1 MPGRFYT
8 NAVDQETC
16 GHGERN
22 IKEWVS
28 VLLNKFAKHKR
39 RKTASV
45 LTSALIVF
53 TVLFIWSVTAFS
65 ATNVAVNQAGGGV
78 SLVPSGPVTVNS
90 VQLAL
95 NKQARDLAG
104 VVLPGGS
111 NVSSGQNIYF
121 VLYIDNTTGTPAND
135 IRISDFLN
143 ETEFT
148 YIPNSIETTLVP
160 SGSNDAAIWASVWT
174 PLTDVVG
181 APDDS
186 ASITDSGGPA
196 GLDQITVGAETGQV
210 NQVLN
215 IPGNVLQAIRFR
227 VTVN

>member
-1 MPGRFYT
+1 
-8 NAVDQETC
+8 V
-16 GHGERN
+16 
-22 IKEWVS
+22 KS
-28 VLLNKFAKHKR
+28 
-39 RKTASV
+39 
-45 LTSALIVF
+45 LTSALLLIVL
-53 TVLFIWSVTAFS
+53 VLGWSSAAMT
-65 ATNVAVNQAGGGV
+65 ATNVAVQQAGMGV
-78 SLVPSGPVTVNS
+78 SLIPSGPVTVNS

-104 VVLPGGS
+104 MVLPGGS

-160 SGSNDAAIWASVWT
+160 SGSNDAAIWAGVWT

-186 ASITDSGGPA
+186 ASITDSGGPV
-196 GLDQITVGAETGQV
+196 GLDQITVGAVTGQV
-210 NQVLN
+210 NQTLN

>member
-1 MPGRFYT
+1 MNRL
-8 NAVDQETC
+8 A
-16 GHGERN
+16 
-22 IKEWVS
+22 
-28 VLLNKFAKHKR
+28 
-39 RKTASV
+39 
-45 LTSALIVF
+45 SALLLIVL
-53 TVLFIWSVTAFS
+53 VLGWSSEAMT
-65 ATNVAVNQAGGGV
+65 ATNVAVQQAGVGV
-78 SLVPSGPVTVNS
+78 SLMPSGPVTVNS

-95 NKQARDLAG
+95 NKQARDLTG

-111 NVSSGQNIYF
+111 NVTSGQNIYF

-160 SGSNDAAIWASVWT
+160 SGSNDAAIWAGVWT

-186 ASITDSGGPA
+186 ASITDSGGPV
-196 GLDQITVGAETGQV
+196 GLDQITVGAVTGQV
-210 NQVLN
+210 NQTLN

>member
-1 MPGRFYT
+1 MLSRWLRHRSGST
-8 NAVDQETC
+8 VNCV
-16 GHGERN
+16 
-22 IKEWVS
+22 
-28 VLLNKFAKHKR
+28 
-39 RKTASV
+39 
-45 LTSALIVF
+45 TSAVLIL
-53 TVLFIWSVTAFS
+53 TLVLGWSCAAFA
-65 ATNVAVNQAGGGV
+65 ATNEAIDPGGGGV
-78 SLVPSGPVTVNS
+78 SLVPSGPITVNS

-104 VVLPGGS
+104 AVLPGGS

-121 VLYIDNTTGTPAND
+121 VLYIDNTTGTPASD

-160 SGSNDAAIWASVWT
+160 SGSNDAAIWAGVWT

-181 APDDS
+181 TPDDS

-210 NQVLN
+210 NQTLN